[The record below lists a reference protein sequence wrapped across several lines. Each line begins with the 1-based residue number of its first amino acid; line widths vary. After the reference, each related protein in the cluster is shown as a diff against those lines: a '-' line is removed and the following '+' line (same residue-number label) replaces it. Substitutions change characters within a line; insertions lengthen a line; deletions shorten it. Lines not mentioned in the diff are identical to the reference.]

1 LPIDIPLGFTLG
13 FDERVITFTV
23 VISLITG
30 LTFGLLP
37 ALRASRPNLVPALR
51 DDASLS
57 APGRRFGLRHVLVAF
72 QVAVSTVLVVGGVLL
87 TRSVLSAA
95 TIHPGFD
102 VNRLVVATV
111 GLEMQGYDEPR
122 GQQFFETAVERLRGL
137 PGVES
142 VSVAERVPFSPN
154 IQNTQIVIDGRPAAT
169 PAGGVSLDAARV
181 SASYFGTMGIRI
193 VDGRTFDGRDTP
205 ESTRVAIVSEAFAK
219 RFFPGERAVGRAMRL
234 RDQAGPL
241 VEIVGVAS
249 DYNQRGLGETP
260 RAVIHFARS
269 QRPSTSASF
278 LVRTAGDPG
287 ATARDVERT
296 LRAIDPN
303 LIFLETGPLER
314 LIAMSLYPVT
324 TGSRAM
330 AGLAGL
336 AMLLSGMGL
345 YGVIA
350 FSVARR
356 TREIGIRVALGASR
370 GRVVRQV
377 LVEAVATVVA
387 GGVVGVALSLAGAQA
402 LSAILYGVSPFDVL
416 SYLSALGLILVTT
429 AVAALIPARRAAGID
444 PIRAL
449 RT

>member
-1 LPIDIPLGFTLG
+1 
-13 FDERVITFTV
+13 
-23 VISLITG
+23 
-30 LTFGLLP
+30 
-37 ALRASRPNLVPALR
+37 
-51 DDASLS
+51 
-57 APGRRFGLRHVLVAF
+57 
-72 QVAVSTVLVVGGVLL
+72 
-87 TRSVLSAA
+87 
-95 TIHPGFD
+95 
-102 VNRLVVATV
+102 
-111 GLEMQGYDEPR
+111 
-122 GQQFFETAVERLRGL
+122 
-137 PGVES
+137 
-142 VSVAERVPFSPN
+142 
-154 IQNTQIVIDGRPAAT
+154 
-169 PAGGVSLDAARV
+169 
-181 SASYFGTMGIRI
+181 
-193 VDGRTFDGRDTP
+193 
-205 ESTRVAIVSEAFAK
+205 
-219 RFFPGERAVGRAMRL
+219 
-234 RDQAGPL
+234 
-241 VEIVGVAS
+241 
-249 DYNQRGLGETP
+249 
-260 RAVIHFARS
+260 
-269 QRPSTSASF
+269 
-278 LVRTAGDPG
+278 
-287 ATARDVERT
+287 
-296 LRAIDPN
+296 
-303 LIFLETGPLER
+303 
-314 LIAMSLYPVT
+314 MSLYPVT